1 MRAAS
6 RLIST
11 LVRELVPFTSKRRD
25 ESRRVTHEGVRHISM
40 KTAII
45 GLPMV
50 GKTSLFTILTGVHE
64 ATRVG
69 LMEAR
74 VGVTKVPDRRL
85 DELAKIF
92 DPPKITHATVE
103 YFDFPSISKE
113 ALRDPSYLA
122 SMRVAD
128 ALAHVLRLF
137 PSDTVPHE
145 KGSVDPIRD
154 LEDVE
159 MELILS
165 DLVVVEKRLERLEK
179 DRKKIKGPE
188 LDREAALLERCKTTL
203 ENNTALRT
211 LEFSADEE
219 KLIRGFQ
226 FLSQKPMLFVLNI
239 GEEDAARMHE
249 IEEQYRKG
257 ALAGRNNTGVSA
269 ICGKIEGELAELSPE
284 EQREYVAS
292 YGLKDSGFE
301 RLISATYEVLGLM
314 SFLTAGETEV
324 RAWTIP
330 RNSPAVKAAGAI
342 HSDFEKKFIRAE
354 VANWQALIDHGGYP
368 GVREKGLLRLEGKEY
383 IVKDGD
389 VLVIRHG

>member
-1 MRAAS
+1 
-6 RLIST
+6 
-11 LVRELVPFTSKRRD
+11 
-25 ESRRVTHEGVRHISM
+25 M

-74 VGVTKVPDRRL
+74 VGVTQVPDGRL

-92 DPPKITHATVE
+92 EPPKITHATVE
-103 YFDFPSISKE
+103 YLDFPAVSKE

-122 SMRVAD
+122 GMRVAD

-137 PSDTVPHE
+137 QSDTVPHE
-145 KGSVDPIRD
+145 KGTVDPIRD

-159 MELILS
+159 TELILS

-179 DRKKIKGPE
+179 DRKKIKSPE
-188 LDREAALLERCKTTL
+188 LDREYALLERCKATL
-203 ENNTALRT
+203 EKDVALRT
-211 LEFSADEE
+211 LELSADEE
-219 KLIRGFQ
+219 KLVRGFQ

-249 IEEQYRKG
+249 IEEEYRKG
-257 ALAGRNNTGVSA
+257 PLAGRSNTAVTA
-269 ICGKIEGELAELSPE
+269 ICGKIEAELAELSPDDA
-284 EQREYVAS
+284 REYLSS
-292 YGLKDSGFE
+292 YGLKESGLE
-301 RLISATYEVLGLM
+301 RLIAATYALLGLM

-330 RNSPAVKAAGAI
+330 MQSTAVKAAGAI

-354 VANWQALIDHGGYP
+354 VVNWKALIEHGGYP